1 MHHGFYSPLSM
12 FQKPNCL
19 FFHLINSLLFIFE
32 VFAIDAVNDDEND
45 DDQDFRLEFHQI
57 IIIDWKSKE

>member
-1 MHHGFYSPLSM
+1 M